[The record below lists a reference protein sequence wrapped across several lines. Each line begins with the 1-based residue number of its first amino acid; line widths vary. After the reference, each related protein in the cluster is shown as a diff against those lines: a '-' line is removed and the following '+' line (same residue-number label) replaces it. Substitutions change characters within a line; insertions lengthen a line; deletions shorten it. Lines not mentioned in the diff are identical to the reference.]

1 MLRMF
6 VTHLA
11 NILLL
16 YGVNAGDIAYN
27 VVVPPVPLATSTGR
41 TSNSVEVQIED
52 DEELMKWQELLIQMM
67 TDMLVQ
73 HL

>member
-11 NILLL
+11 NTLLF

-27 VVVPPVPLATSTGR
+27 VVVPPVPLA
-41 TSNSVEVQIED
+41 NSLQPDVNEI
-52 DEELMKWQELLIQMM
+52 K
-67 TDMLVQ
+67 
-73 HL
+73 HLSGARNAFR

>member
-16 YGVNAGDIAYN
+16 YSVNAGDIAYN
-27 VVVPPVPLATSTGR
+27 VVVPPVPLA
-41 TSNSVEVQIED
+41 NA
-52 DEELMKWQELLIQMM
+52 IQP
-67 TDMLVQ
+67 DVNEIK
-73 HL
+73 HLSGARNAFR